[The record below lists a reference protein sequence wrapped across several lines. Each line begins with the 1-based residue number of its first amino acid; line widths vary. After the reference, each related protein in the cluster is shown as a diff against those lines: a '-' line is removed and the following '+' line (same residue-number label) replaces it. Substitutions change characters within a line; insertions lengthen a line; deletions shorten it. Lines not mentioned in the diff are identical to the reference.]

1 MREQQ
6 PIPEASGRYPESAF
20 VNRELSQLSFFDRV
34 LNLAE
39 RDPLPLLER
48 LRFLTIFSA
57 ILDEFFE
64 IRVAGLKERL
74 RLRIDRIGPDGLSA
88 RDLLTQI
95 NREVT
100 EMTRRQ
106 YTLLNDQI
114 LPALSDQGVAILKRS
129 KWTKL
134 QREWVRAYF
143 REQVVP
149 VLTPVGLDPAHP
161 FPQVLNKSLNMLL
174 SLEGEDE
181 FGRACEYAV
190 LHVPRC
196 LPRVI
201 ELPVEIR
208 SQAQRS
214 EFVLLSSV
222 IHAHANEVFPGI
234 KVKSCHQF
242 RVTRHA
248 DLSVDEEEVEDL
260 LDALKGELPGRRYG
274 EGVRLEI
281 ADTCPPSH
289 VQFLLDQFGLDED
302 DLYQVNGPVNLT
314 RLSAIV
320 QMVDRPDLKYS
331 VFVPT
336 PINTANHFEQLHYKN
351 ILLHHPFQSF
361 SPVVELVKTAAQ
373 DPCVLAI
380 KQTLYRTGSESPFV
394 DALIEA
400 ARAGKEVTAVIELRA
415 RFDEAAN
422 IDIASRLQQA
432 GAHVVYGV
440 VGYKTHAKML
450 MIVRREGG
458 EIKRYVHL
466 ATGNYHTGTARA
478 YTDFGLITADQQIGA
493 DVHQIFLQLTGVGT
507 STPLKR
513 LISAPFGL
521 YKQLKGLI
529 QHEIKEA
536 KAGRPARIVIKLNSV
551 SDPAMI
557 EHLYQASCAGVKID
571 LIVRGICCLTP
582 GLEGISQNIR
592 VRSVLGRFLEH
603 TRVYY
608 FWRGG
613 EEPLY
618 LASADLMQR
627 NLYRRVEVAFP
638 IEDPEH
644 KERLIQE
651 GLQIYLDDTMGAWEM
666 LPNGAYTRSDTRGRP
681 VRLFSEEV
689 EGAAREPQEP
699 RPEELEAQ
707 QWLISCRAET

>member
-39 RDPLPLLER
+39 REPLPLLER

-88 RDLLTQI
+88 RDLLAHI

-100 EMTRRQ
+100 EMTKRQ
-106 YTLLNDQI
+106 YGLLNDQI
-114 LPALSDQGVAILKRS
+114 LPALSEQGVAILKRS

-134 QREWVRAYF
+134 QREWVRSYF

-181 FGRACEYAV
+181 FGRECEYAV

-201 ELPVEIR
+201 ELPAEIR
-208 SQAQRS
+208 SQAQRA

-281 ADTCPPSH
+281 ADTCPSSH
-289 VQFLLDQFGLDED
+289 VQFLLDQFGLEEH
-302 DLYQVNGPVNLT
+302 DLYRVNGPVNLN
-314 RLSAIV
+314 RLAAVV

-336 PINTANHFEQLHYKN
+336 PLNAANIFEQVSHKN
-351 ILLHHPFQSF
+351 LLLHHPFQSF
-361 SPVVELVKTAAQ
+361 SPVVELIKTAAQ
-373 DPCVLAI
+373 DPFVLAI

-450 MIVRREGG
+450 MIIRREGG
-458 EIKRYVHL
+458 DLKRYVHL

-478 YTDFGLITADQQIGA
+478 YTDFGLITADQRIGA
-493 DVHQIFLQLTGVGT
+493 DVHQIFLQLTGVG
-507 STPLKR
+507 STMPLKK

-536 KAGRPARIVIKLNSV
+536 KAGRPARIVLKLNSV

-557 EHLYQASCAGVKID
+557 ELLYSASCVGVKID

-608 FWRGG
+608 FWHGG
-613 EEPLY
+613 EERLY

-651 GLQIYLDDTMGAWEM
+651 GLQIYLDDTQGAWEL

-681 VRLFSEEV
+681 VRAETRVAEPSVAPQGLTD
-689 EGAAREPQEP
+689 EGI
-699 RPEELEAQ
+699 EAQ
-707 QWLISCRAET
+707 QWLISCRAES

>member
-6 PIPEASGRYPESAF
+6 PIPEASGRFPESSF
-20 VNRELSQLSFFDRV
+20 VNRELSQLSFFKRV
-34 LNLAE
+34 LTLAE
-39 RDPLPLLER
+39 RESLPLLER

-95 NREVT
+95 NREVG
-100 EMTRRQ
+100 EMTQRQ
-106 YTLLNDQI
+106 YALLNDQI
-114 LPALSDQGVAILKRS
+114 LPQLSEQGVAILKRS
-129 KWTKL
+129 KWNKA
-134 QREWVRAYF
+134 QKEWVKVYF

-181 FGRACEYAV
+181 FGRECEYAV

-201 ELPVEIR
+201 ELPEQVR
-208 SQAQRS
+208 TQAQRA

-222 IHAHANEVFPGI
+222 IHAHADEVFPGI
-234 KVKSCHQF
+234 RVKSCHQF

-281 ADTCPPSH
+281 ADTCPLSH
-289 VQFLLDQFGLDED
+289 VQFLLDQFGLEEH
-302 DLYQVNGPVNLT
+302 DLYRVNGPVNLN
-314 RLSAIV
+314 RLATVV
-320 QMVDRPDLKYS
+320 QMVDRPDLKYP

-336 PINTANHFEQLHYKN
+336 PVNTANIFEQLHHKN

-373 DPCVLAI
+373 DPYVLAI

-450 MIVRREGG
+450 MIVRREAG

-466 ATGNYHTGTARA
+466 ATGNYHTGTAKA
-478 YTDFGLITADQQIGA
+478 YTDFGLISADQELGA
-493 DVHQIFLQLTGVGT
+493 DIHQLFLQLTGVGT
-507 STPLKR
+507 TTPLKH
-513 LISAPFGL
+513 LVSAPFKL
-521 YKQLKGLI
+521 FKELKSLI
-529 QHEIKEA
+529 DFEIQEA
-536 KAGRPARIVIKLNSV
+536 QAGRTARVVLKLNSV

-557 EHLYQASCAGVKID
+557 ELLYQASCAGVIID

-608 FWRGG
+608 FWHGG
-613 EEPLY
+613 EEPLF

-638 IEDPEH
+638 IQDPEH

-651 GLQIYLDDTMGAWEM
+651 GLQVYLDDTEGAWEL
-666 LPNGAYTRSDTRGRP
+666 LPNGAYVRSEEPGRP
-681 VRLFSEEV
+681 VRELNQE
-689 EGAAREPQEP
+689 AAATTAATLSAGPI
-699 RPEELEAQ
+699 EAQ
-707 QWLISCRAET
+707 QWLISHRAEP

>member
-1 MREQQ
+1 MREQK
-6 PIPEASGRYPESAF
+6 PIPEASGAFPESAF
-20 VNRELSQLSFFDRV
+20 IHRELSQLSFFKRV

-39 RDPLPLLER
+39 RESVPLLER
-48 LRFLTIFSA
+48 LRFLTICST

-74 RLRIDRIGPDGLSA
+74 RLRIDRLGPDGLSA
-88 RDLLTQI
+88 RDLLAQI
-95 NREVT
+95 NREVSAF
-100 EMTRRQ
+100 TRRQ
-106 YTLLNDQI
+106 YKLLNDQL
-114 LPALSDQGVAILKRS
+114 LPQLSDNGVAVLKRT
-129 KWTKL
+129 KWTKT
-134 QREWVRAYF
+134 QREWLYEYF
-143 REQVVP
+143 MSQVVP

-181 FGRACEYAV
+181 FGRECEYAV

-201 ELPVEIR
+201 ELPAKVR
-208 SQAQRS
+208 SKPHRA

-222 IHAHANEVFPGI
+222 IHAHACEVFPGV

-274 EGVRLEI
+274 EGVRLEV
-281 ADTCPPSH
+281 AETCPRTH
-289 VQFLLDQFGLDED
+289 VRFLLNHFGLEEH
-302 DLYQVNGPVNLT
+302 DLYRVNGPVNLN
-314 RLSAIV
+314 RLAAIV
-320 QMVDRPDLKYS
+320 GQVDRPDLKYP

-336 PINTANHFEQLHYKN
+336 PLNSPNLFEEISHGDV
-351 ILLHHPFQSF
+351 LLHHPFQSF
-361 SPVVELVKTAAQ
+361 SPVVELVKLAAQ
-373 DPCVLAI
+373 DPDVLAI

-422 IDIASRLQQA
+422 IDIASRLQLA

-450 MIVRREGG
+450 MVVRREGG

-478 YTDFGLITADQQIGA
+478 YTDFGYMTANPEVGA
-493 DVHQIFLQLTGVGT
+493 DVHLIFQQLTGVGT
-507 STPLKR
+507 TGPLKR
-513 LISAPFGL
+513 LVTAPFAL
-521 YKQLKGLI
+521 YKNLSELI
-529 QHEIKEA
+529 AFEVSEA
-536 KAGRPARIVIKLNSV
+536 QAGRSARMVLKLNSV

-557 EHLYQASCAGVKID
+557 ETLYRASQAGVQID
-571 LIVRGICCLTP
+571 LIVRGVCCLTP
-582 GLEGISQNIR
+582 GLEGISKNIR

-608 FWRGG
+608 FYHGG
-613 EEPLY
+613 EERVY

-638 IEDPEH
+638 VEEPALR
-644 KERLIQE
+644 ERVILE
-651 GLQIYLDDTMGAWEM
+651 GLQVYLDDTEGAWEM
-666 LPNGAYTRSDTRGRP
+666 SPNGEYQRASTPARP
-681 VRLFSEEV
+681 VRLSKDD
-689 EGAAREPQEP
+689 APREALPEP
-699 RPEELEAQ
+699 IEAQ
-707 QWLISCRAET
+707 RWLITQRIEP